1 MTIEEKL
8 KKAQALGKKP
18 VELSE
23 PEEEVLDKIITTLKE
38 GLDQVLE
45 EALKMPRDEAFKKVN
60 RYVYALIRATHPDAP
75 SIEETVEEEAEETKK
90 VKPKLPVKP
99 VVHPKLENL
108 LKELPEDKRGRA
120 LIVLSC
126 IKAHNKLEEEE
137 EDGSQ
142 ALCPDCT
149 PEKMLACINVEDPRV
164 VDELEQELRKAGVV
178 RA

>member
-1 MTIEEKL
+1 MTIEEKM
-8 KKAQALGKKP
+8 KKAQALGEKP
-18 VELSE
+18 IELSE
-23 PEEEVLDKIITTLKE
+23 PEKEVLNKIITTLKE

-45 EALKMPRDEAFKKVN
+45 EALELPRDEAFKKIN
-60 RYVYALIRATHPDAP
+60 TYVYALIKATHPDAP
-75 SIEETVEEEAEETKK
+75 FIEEGVELEEKPE
-90 VKPKLPVKP
+90 KPKAPPKP

-108 LKELPEDKRGRA
+108 LKELPDDKQSRA

-126 IKAHNKLEEEE
+126 VKAHNKLEEEG

-149 PEKMLACINVEDPRV
+149 PEKMLACINVEDPQV